1 MKQGHIHVPTDCN
14 RVTPILQRVGDKWTV
29 LIIILL
35 ADGSLRFS
43 ELKKKIGNIS
53 QRMLTFT
60 LRVLERDGMVTRTV
74 TPTVP
79 PRVDY
84 ELTALGQSLIPPMH
98 MLGDWAVKNA
108 DAIEAAQKK
117 YDALNGV

>member
-1 MKQGHIHVPTDCN
+1 MTPGHIHVPTDCN

-29 LIIILL
+29 LIVITLG
-35 ADGSLRFS
+35 DGSLRFS
-43 ELKKKIGNIS
+43 ELRKKIGNIS

-60 LRVLERDGMVTRTV
+60 LRGLERDGMVTRTV

-84 ELTALGQSLIPPMH
+84 ELTALGKSLLTPLFG
-98 MLGDWAVKNA
+98 LGDWAVKHA
-108 DAIEAAQKK
+108 DEIDAAQKRF
-117 YDALNGV
+117 DATHKA